1 LAPKVF
7 PWQIRNVVPSNVT
20 VCRQSCR
27 NFPSWEF
34 LLKAVVMPESRNIS
48 SIEPCW
54 KPERPL
60 LVWIAVKRILDPAK
74 NPCNRY
80 FPD

>member
-1 LAPKVF
+1 MAPKVF
-7 PWQIRNVVPSNVT
+7 PWQIRNVVPSDVA

-27 NFPSWEF
+27 NFPNWGF

-54 KPERPL
+54 KPECLL
-60 LVWIAVKRILDPAK
+60 LVWIAVKRIFDPAK
-74 NPCNRY
+74 NPCDRY